1 MILGGIKGLP
11 YWAVGSA
18 AYSILNAA
26 FGSDENKTKDFEA
39 YLREHLG
46 PAGLLLTKGMPAAL
60 GVDMSAKLG
69 MGNVMSIAPFSDIDL
84 SSKSGYEKALVG
96 LSGPFAGGMLPNMA
110 DGIGMLAQGDYY
122 KGLEKFMPT
131 GASNAMKAYRFKT
144 DGVTNRNG
152 DMVMS
157 PDDIAFTDAAMQAAG
172 LPTTKLTERSYR
184 AEELRKTEQYYS
196 NTEKNITHSFTKA
209 AKENNTNAMQRAQE
223 EFMQLQ
229 NQRAANGFTR
239 QPMST
244 LYKSAQ
250 AQRKREQSLVG
261 GVETTKQN
269 VQHERELANE

>member
-1 MILGGIKGLP
+1 MVYVPQGEFYIGDGRNTNTNNFSNGNNS
-11 YWAVGSA
+11 G
-18 AYSILNAA
+18 
-26 FGSDENKTKDFEA
+26 T
-39 YLREHLG
+39 
-46 PAGLLLTKGMPAAL
+46 AL
-60 GVDMSAKLG
+60 K
-69 MGNVMSIAPFSDIDL
+69 I
-84 SSKSGYEKALVG
+84 
-96 LSGPFAGGMLPNMA
+96 
-110 DGIGMLAQGDYY
+110 
-122 KGLEKFMPT
+122 T
-131 GASNAMKAYRFKT
+131 
-144 DGVTNRNG
+144 
-152 DMVMS
+152 
-157 PDDIAFTDAAMQAAG
+157 AAMQAAG